1 MNTARGIPSMK
12 PGKVAELAA
21 VEVACNGCQVLVWT
35 VFDEETNLIMQ
46 AFSGPRECT
55 CPASAWV
62 GSEPNDS
69 TCEAHVE
76 PPFTVRAL
84 TGKTRDD
91 DRESILRDFKRGEID
106 VLVSNARMLGFGQ
119 NLQMSG
125 AMIISGWND
134 SFEQLYQLIRRSV
147 RYGQTKVVRIH
158 IPIVPE
164 LEQAQWDNLQ
174 RKQKQFDEQ
183 AAMQERYYKE
193 AMEGR
198 AQ

>member
-1 MNTARGIPSMK
+1 MSTARGIPSMK

-21 VEVACNGCQVLVWT
+21 VEVVCNGCQVLVWT
-35 VFDEETNLIMQ
+35 VFDEETNLIIQ
-46 AFSGPRECT
+46 AFSGGHE
-55 CPASAWV
+55 
-62 GSEPNDS
+62 G
-69 TCEAHVE
+69 VE
-76 PPFTVRAL
+76 PGFCVRAL
-84 TGKTRDD
+84 TGKTRDE
-91 DRESILRDFKRGEID
+91 DRENILRDFKRGEID

-193 AMEGR
+193 AM
-198 AQ
+198 AL

>member
-1 MNTARGIPSMK
+1 MSTARGIPSMK

-21 VEVACNGCQVLVWT
+21 VEVVCNGCQVLVWT

-46 AFSGPRECT
+46 AFDGVTAQP
-55 CPASAWV
+55 
-62 GSEPNDS
+62 PNLRLPSWQGCDL
-69 TCEAHVE
+69 
-76 PPFTVRAL
+76 PFCVRAL
-84 TGKTRDD
+84 TGKTRAE
-91 DRESILRDFKRGEID
+91 DRENILRDFKRGEID

-119 NLQMSG
+119 NLQMAG

-193 AMEGR
+193 AM
-198 AQ
+198 A

>member
-1 MNTARGIPSMK
+1 MSTARGIPSMK

-21 VEVACNGCQVLVWT
+21 VEVVCNGCQVLVWT

-46 AFSGPRECT
+46 AFCGGHE
-55 CPASAWV
+55 
-62 GSEPNDS
+62 G
-69 TCEAHVE
+69 VE
-76 PPFTVRAL
+76 PGICVRAL
-84 TGKTRDD
+84 TGKTRDE
-91 DRESILRDFKRGEID
+91 DRENILRDFKRGEID

-119 NLQMSG
+119 NLQMAG

-134 SFEQLYQLIRRSV
+134 SFEQLYQLIRRAV

-174 RKQKQFDEQ
+174 RKQAAFDES
-183 AAMQERYYKE
+183 ARLQERYYKE
-193 AMEGR
+193 AM
-198 AQ
+198 AL

>member
-1 MNTARGIPSMK
+1 MTIARSIPSMK

-21 VEVACNGCQVLVWT
+21 LEVVCNGAQVLIWT

-46 AFSGPRECT
+46 AFSGGAENWNKGIE
-55 CPASAWV
+55 S
-62 GSEPNDS
+62 SL
-69 TCEAHVE
+69 
-76 PPFTVRAL
+76 TVRAL

-91 DRESILRDFKRGEID
+91 DRDGILWDFKRGQID

-119 NLQMSG
+119 NLQMAG

-174 RKQKQFDEQ
+174 RKQKNFDEQ
-183 AAMQERYYKE
+183 AAMQERYYME
-193 AMEGR
+193 AMRERTIG
-198 AQ
+198 

>member
-21 VEVACNGCQVLVWT
+21 VEVVCNGCQVLVWT
-35 VFDEETNLIMQ
+35 VFDEETNLIMK
-46 AFSGPRECT
+46 AFSGGHE
-55 CPASAWV
+55 
-62 GSEPNDS
+62 G
-69 TCEAHVE
+69 VE
-76 PPFTVRAL
+76 PTFTVRAL
-84 TGKTRDD
+84 TGKTRDE
-91 DRESILRDFKRGEID
+91 DRESILWDFKHGQID
-106 VLVSNARMLGFGQ
+106 VLVANKMLAFGQ
-119 NLQMSG
+119 NLQMAG

-183 AAMQERYYKE
+183 AAMQERFYKE
-193 AMEGR
+193 AMHADR
-198 AQ
+198 

>member
-1 MNTARGIPSMK
+1 MK

-21 VEVACNGCQVLVWT
+21 VEVVCNGAQVLVWT
-35 VFDEETNLIMQ
+35 IFDEETNLIIQ
-46 AFSGPRECT
+46 AFQRHFDDYYFLAEGEK
-55 CPASAWV
+55 
-62 GSEPNDS
+62 
-69 TCEAHVE
+69 
-76 PPFTVRAL
+76 PFVVRAL
-84 TGKTRDD
+84 TGKTRDE
-91 DRESILRDFKRGEID
+91 DRENILRDFKKGEID

-119 NLQMSG
+119 NLQMAA

-134 SFEQLYQLIRRSV
+134 SFEQLYQLIRRSA

-183 AAMQERYYKE
+183 AAMQERYYME
-193 AMEGR
+193 AMGSR
-198 AQ
+198 